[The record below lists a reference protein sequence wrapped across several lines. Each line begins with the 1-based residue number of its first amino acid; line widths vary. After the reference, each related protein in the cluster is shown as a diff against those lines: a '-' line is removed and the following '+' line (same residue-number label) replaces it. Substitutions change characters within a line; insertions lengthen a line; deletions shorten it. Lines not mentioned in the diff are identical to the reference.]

1 MTGAGSLSPSPQPV
15 TKTPAEL
22 SLIGGPAHSIAAVIS
37 AAPLGQARERFE
49 HRPDPIRLRIAA
61 PKFAQE
67 QNFHRLRDASRF
79 QIGGSIDEG
88 PFRKAISGIFATWAL
103 FVRAPRS
110 DLLSEVPLSHSR
122 SVRML
127 ALLMALQ
134 RRLRT
139 PPLFMVCSGER
150 QEVGDRVCCYN
161 SPDGS
166 W

>member
-15 TKTPAEL
+15 TKTLGRALTHWRASSFDCCGNLHRPARPGARAL
-22 SLIGGPAHSIAAVIS
+22 RPSSRSSTAAHSRAKICV
-37 AAPLGQARERFE
+37 
-49 HRPDPIRLRIAA
+49 
-61 PKFAQE
+61 
-67 QNFHRLRDASRF
+67 HRLRDASRF

>member
-15 TKTPAEL
+15 TKT
-22 SLIGGPAHSIAAVIS
+22 
-37 AAPLGQARERFE
+37 LGRALTHWRASSFDCCGNLHRPARELFD
-49 HRPDPIRLRIAA
+49 HRPGPVRLRIAA

-67 QNFHRLRDASRF
+67 QNVHRLRDASRF